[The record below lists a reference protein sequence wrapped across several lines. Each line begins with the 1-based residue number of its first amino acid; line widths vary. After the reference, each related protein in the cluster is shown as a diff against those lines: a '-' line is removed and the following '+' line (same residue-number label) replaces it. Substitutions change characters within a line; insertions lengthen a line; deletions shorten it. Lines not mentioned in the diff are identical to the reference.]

1 MVINRNSI
9 RLIIIS
15 TLTFLVFFS
24 GCSGEKPVKESKNPG
39 EKIVL
44 KIGLI
49 PEQNIFDQLN
59 RYKHIGDYLESKT
72 KIKIEFKALT
82 KYGDIVTDFEKLEL
96 DGAFFGSF
104 IYAIAH
110 SKLGV
115 IPIARPEN
123 PDGSST
129 YHGLIFVRDD
139 SHIKDVHDMKGKIF
153 AFVDKATTAGYLLPL
168 AYFEDNGITDYKIF
182 FKKTYFTGTHE
193 GTIYDVINGYADVGA
208 AKNTVFYRLARTD
221 PRIAKEL
228 RIITRSPDVP
238 ENSLA
243 LKKDVDE
250 KIRNK
255 VRETLLDMNKD
266 PSGMK
271 ILKSFGAVKFIGTN
285 DNDYQSV
292 YDYASETGLDLSNYQ
307 L

>member
-24 GCSGEKPVKESKNPG
+24 GCSGEKPIKESKNPD

-49 PEQNIFDQLN
+49 PEQNIFGQLN

-104 IYAIAH
+104 IYTIAH

-123 PDGSST
+123 P
-129 YHGLIFVRDD
+129 
-139 SHIKDVHDMKGKIF
+139 
-153 AFVDKATTAGYLLPL
+153 
-168 AYFEDNGITDYKIF
+168 
-182 FKKTYFTGTHE
+182 
-193 GTIYDVINGYADVGA
+193 
-208 AKNTVFYRLARTD
+208 
-221 PRIAKEL
+221 
-228 RIITRSPDVP
+228 
-238 ENSLA
+238 
-243 LKKDVDE
+243 
-250 KIRNK
+250 
-255 VRETLLDMNKD
+255 
-266 PSGMK
+266 K
-271 ILKSFGAVKFIGTN
+271 ILNI
-285 DNDYQSV
+285 
-292 YDYASETGLDLSNYQ
+292 
-307 L
+307 

>member
-1 MVINRNSI
+1 MHLLIKRPQPVI
-9 RLIIIS
+9 
-15 TLTFLVFFS
+15 FF
-24 GCSGEKPVKESKNPG
+24 
-39 EKIVL
+39 
-44 KIGLI
+44 
-49 PEQNIFDQLN
+49 
-59 RYKHIGDYLESKT
+59 
-72 KIKIEFKALT
+72 
-82 KYGDIVTDFEKLEL
+82 
-96 DGAFFGSF
+96 
-104 IYAIAH
+104 
-110 SKLGV
+110 
-115 IPIARPEN
+115 
-123 PDGSST
+123 
-129 YHGLIFVRDD
+129 
-139 SHIKDVHDMKGKIF
+139 
-153 AFVDKATTAGYLLPL
+153 L

-221 PRIAKEL
+221 QRIAKEL

-255 VRETLLDMNKD
+255 VRETLLDMNED

-271 ILKSFGAVKFIGTN
+271 ILTSFGAVKFIETN

-292 YDYASETGLDLSNYQ
+292 YDYASEIGLDLSNYQ